1 MWYCLVR
8 TVVTSEVMSA
18 VLLEPAAALSFSL
31 QSIHYNTIIVP
42 IYIIMNNLSK
52 AMRRSMKLLIGMS

>member
-1 MWYCLVR
+1 MR

-42 IYIIMNNLSK
+42 IYYNEQPIQGNKEVNEVIDWYELK
-52 AMRRSMKLLIGMS
+52 R